1 MAPTST
7 LPVAVPGSMGV
18 GVESVGTAVVNSSGR
33 VLLSS
38 PPGAG
43 GSLGQ
48 LAGLLRLQV
57 LDTLV
62 QLVGVRQ
69 GLQAVVFNYWNAT
82 YQRYAGYADEAR
94 AAFGFDSSG
103 GLTDQLLARFRDI
116 TGTVCTD
123 AAFIPPVQRGATLI
137 GTGVTFTIS
146 LGNCQLSRAVS
157 QTQSNLLLRC
167 LLPQEQ
173 LSVIQPRYGAEF
185 TTAVAFRGAVC
196 RRQYTYGTQSS
207 TRIELWNP
215 RDFFIPPN
223 TTAGAAATAGLGNG
237 QVLSR
242 IRQNTAKVQQVLS
255 DLRASLSLAV
265 TQTPTEKATRQQ
277 ALTDLSAVFPDMM
290 KWKVGEG
297 VQQVFDA
304 VLQHGL
310 FSTLYANK
318 ADAAPA
324 AAAGLGLFSRSRPL
338 GQMLSRVVLGGRSAG
353 WAAQGQSAAGFG
365 DAGVEGPPETD
376 DEVAGRDIFQ
386 RMADVDPPAGD
397 RSEPGQATA
406 ALAAAVSTI
415 SRMPSWFK
423 AAAKAA
429 VVPSSAEVV

>member
-1 MAPTST
+1 MLTAITSRSTNTGRDSAYTPSTSPDLLSFWEILQQAPEEPPAASDDATELPPFLRDVLSELRTAAASEAPLADMGATDSLRQQAQQWFDDLVECDRHTPPPRAGSLLGAVLAPTST

-18 GVESVGTAVVNSSGR
+18 GVESVGTAMVNSSGR

-157 QTQSNLLLRC
+157 QVGHTQ
-167 LLPQEQ
+167 P
-173 LSVIQPRYGAEF
+173 
-185 TTAVAFRGAVC
+185 
-196 RRQYTYGTQSS
+196 
-207 TRIELWNP
+207 
-215 RDFFIPPN
+215 
-223 TTAGAAATAGLGNG
+223 AAATHC
-237 QVLSR
+237 S
-242 IRQNTAKVQQVLS
+242 
-255 DLRASLSLAV
+255 
-265 TQTPTEKATRQQ
+265 
-277 ALTDLSAVFPDMM
+277 
-290 KWKVGEG
+290 
-297 VQQVFDA
+297 
-304 VLQHGL
+304 
-310 FSTLYANK
+310 
-318 ADAAPA
+318 
-324 AAAGLGLFSRSRPL
+324 
-338 GQMLSRVVLGGRSAG
+338 
-353 WAAQGQSAAGFG
+353 
-365 DAGVEGPPETD
+365 
-376 DEVAGRDIFQ
+376 
-386 RMADVDPPAGD
+386 
-397 RSEPGQATA
+397 
-406 ALAAAVSTI
+406 
-415 SRMPSWFK
+415 PS
-423 AAAKAA
+423 
-429 VVPSSAEVV
+429 